1 MKLLKAAL
9 FLSMIALFW
18 SASTAVTNYRLE
30 KLVLGGVIPYGPV
43 PDVAPD
49 YYNFNGLHSAFDSKL
64 NLKRSEEFTKKEFEE
79 IILNA
84 VEVNSRE
91 SFKAYLKPTLALSED
106 YQMDPFWIISVMMVE
121 SRFNFKA
128 QSQKNAR
135 GLMQI
140 QPDTAEHLY
149 SLMGKKLTD
158 RELNVNLHRP
168 SENIEIGIFY
178 LKKLLQNFRLNY
190 KLATIAYNVGPNKLR
205 DLLVLNDF
213 DTVNFS
219 YLIKVQESYKG
230 LTKNF
235 QAALKKRPLPFEST
249 YVVKDQG
256 KKLEEHLLKLYTS
269 APAAIAEDYL
279 LTSENLDFFPRKT
292 LPF

>member
-1 MKLLKAAL
+1 MKFLKAAL
-9 FLSMIALFW
+9 ILSMIALFW
-18 SASTAVTNYRLE
+18 SASTAVKNYRLD
-30 KLVLGGVIPYGPV
+30 KLVSSGKIPYGPV
-43 PDVAPD
+43 PDIAPD
-49 YYNFNGLHSAFDSKL
+49 YYNYNGLHSAFDSKL
-64 NLKRSEEFTKKEFEE
+64 DLKRSEEFSKDEFEE
-79 IILNA
+79 IILNSI
-84 VEVNSRE
+84 ETTSRE
-91 SFKAYLKPTLALSED
+91 NFRIYLKPTLALSEE

-128 QSQKNAR
+128 RSQKNAH

-149 SLMGKKLTD
+149 ALMGKKLTD
-158 RELNVNLHRP
+158 HELNVNLHRP

-190 KLATIAYNVGPNKLR
+190 KLATIAYNVGPNKLK
-205 DLLVLNDF
+205 DLLDLNDI

-219 YLIKVQESYKG
+219 YLVKVQDSYKG
-230 LTKNF
+230 LTRNF
-235 QAALKKRPLPFEST
+235 QVALKKRARPFEFT

-269 APAAIAEDYL
+269 APTAIADDYL
-279 LTSENLDFFPRKT
+279 LTSENLDFFPHKT